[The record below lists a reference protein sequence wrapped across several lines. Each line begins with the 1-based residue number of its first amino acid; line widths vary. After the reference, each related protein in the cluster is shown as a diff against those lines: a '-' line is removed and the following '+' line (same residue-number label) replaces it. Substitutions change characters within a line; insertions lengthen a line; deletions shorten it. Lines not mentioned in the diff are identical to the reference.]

1 MMRLIRQ
8 SKTDKKKVGSH
19 KASWEVNP
27 EFAINP
33 EELKVERER
42 NPKTFNRDY
51 GSVPPFADD
60 PFFDNE
66 EAIQKI
72 TKLETPSWLIH
83 REESPV
89 GIFINASSIDR
100 NDSVP
105 YILSIDLG
113 KNYSGYAAALMKL
126 RDSDFSVAQVAGLF
140 ALYPRK
146 GENIDL
152 SSMFHAFIKKLCE
165 KLKVVMVVYDQW
177 QSKTQIDELKNLG
190 IRADSYSLT
199 YANFTHFRTS
209 VGQQKLEIPYPEMP
223 MNQAEASSEAL
234 EEILYARPYLHL
246 IWQMLSVSEVGNK
259 VTKGDGHDD
268 LFRAVVLGCR
278 YLWHENYRALFEYK
292 AGMAYMRRDQRTT
305 KGRLALAGGSRGSGQ
320 LYSPTGGQGGNT
332 ASSPMGRPLG
342 VVVPRTQK

>member
-1 MMRLIRQ
+1 
-8 SKTDKKKVGSH
+8 
-19 KASWEVNP
+19 
-27 EFAINP
+27 
-33 EELKVERER
+33 
-42 NPKTFNRDY
+42 
-51 GSVPPFADD
+51 
-60 PFFDNE
+60 
-66 EAIQKI
+66 
-72 TKLETPSWLIH
+72 
-83 REESPV
+83 
-89 GIFINASSIDR
+89 
-100 NDSVP
+100 
-105 YILSIDLG
+105 
-113 KNYSGYAAALMKL
+113 MKL